1 MSKKQ
6 EVKSKI
12 GVKRQTVEDRALDD
26 TVFSSC
32 YFISS
37 LPSLIGAQVK
47 QTRLLPKLPTRKS
60 NRNMSVDMEFNDKI
74 IQVPNAY
81 ICPITL
87 NIMSHPLVSKTG
99 KHYERSAIISWL
111 MKSNT
116 CPLTRQPL
124 FLSHLISDRALEEEI
139 KRFKERHEITVDDD
153 EEETDL
159 CRDDAKDVVCAIA
172 SYSHRKQK
180 KSLRR
185 YQSERIHRMIRA
197 ALS

>member
-1 MSKKQ
+1 LPTSQITNKKKQ
-6 EVKSKI
+6 TSKM
-12 GVKRQTVEDRALDD
+12 L
-26 TVFSSC
+26 
-32 YFISS
+32 
-37 LPSLIGAQVK
+37 
-47 QTRLLPKLPTRKS
+47 
-60 NRNMSVDMEFNDKI
+60 VDMEFNDTI

-87 NIMSHPLVSKTG
+87 NLMSHPLVSKTG
-99 KHYERSAIISWL
+99 KHYERSAIIAWL

-124 FLSHLISDRALEEEI
+124 SLSHLISDRALEEEI
-139 KRFKERHEITVDDD
+139 KRFKERHEIALDDD
-153 EEETDL
+153 QEVTDP
-159 CRDDAKDVVCAIA
+159 CRDDTKDAVCAIA
-172 SYSHRKQK
+172 SYSHRKQR